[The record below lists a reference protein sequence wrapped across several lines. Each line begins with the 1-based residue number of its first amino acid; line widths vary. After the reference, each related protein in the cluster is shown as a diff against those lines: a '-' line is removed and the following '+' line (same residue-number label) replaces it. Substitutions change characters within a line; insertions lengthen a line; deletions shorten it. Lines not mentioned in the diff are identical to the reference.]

1 MIPSVN
7 KEIQKNSIRMQ
18 FCGIILTILNLFVF
32 CVHSETADK
41 NCNKTSEDT
50 PPIVE
55 YSLDHEV
62 SSKDAR
68 AAAMEITDD
77 ALNCK

>member
-1 MIPSVN
+1 
-7 KEIQKNSIRMQ
+7 MQ
-18 FCGIILTILNLFVF
+18 FSGIILTILNLCVL
-32 CVHSETADK
+32 CVHSETSDK
-41 NCNKTSEDT
+41 NCNNSSENT

-62 SSKDAR
+62 SSKDAK